1 MNPDE
6 IYLARFP
13 FGGRVGMKL
22 RPVLLLTIHA
32 RNLVRRLGMLPL
44 DSVSEVDLKLQR
56 LLSL

>member
-1 MNPDE
+1 
-6 IYLARFP
+6 
-13 FGGRVGMKL
+13 MKL